1 MTPFI
6 EAKRGEAMHKA
17 LLIAV
22 TGILTGLVC
31 CGGSETPPNGNG
43 GSAAGT
49 GGVTSTGG
57 STTNPTGGS
66 MIPEGCNLPT
76 CLSSIMQGCV
86 PSGTCVMQD
95 TNLCYSNGVKQISK
109 MNIDFTTQTM
119 DTSVTYKKDNAVCYS
134 FSFLFPVT
142 SQTATDTTMN
152 VKDSAGTT
160 VATIGVDSS
169 TSKITATCT
178 GGSSIVINDKCDKSM
193 IPDVANLAGTTNT
206 CTQGTC
212 TP

>member
-1 MTPFI
+1 M
-6 EAKRGEAMHKA
+6 RKA
-17 LLIAV
+17 LGIVAI
-22 TGILTGLVC
+22 GILTGLVC

-76 CLSSIMQGCV
+76 CLSGIMQGCV

-109 MNIDFTTQTM
+109 MNIDFATQTA
-119 DTSVTYKKDNAVCYS
+119 DTSVTYKKDNVVCYS
-134 FSFLFPVT
+134 FSSPVT
-142 SQTATDTTMN
+142 SQTATNTTMS
-152 VKDSAGTT
+152 VKNPAGTT
-160 VATIGVDSS
+160 VATVNLDSA

-178 GGSSIVINDKCDKSM
+178 GGSSIEINDKCDKSM
-193 IPDVANLAGTTNT
+193 IPDIASLIGTTNT
-206 CTQGTC
+206 CTKGTC